1 MLLDASPPPRP
12 GPWLESKGCLP
23 DLYMICPSLPH
34 VYGLLVEPE
43 TAGRAGPSVG
53 MSPVTLGEPLGGVS
67 CAPMTREGR
76 HPATQ
81 RSRGLGPCLPFCLLP
96 PPCHSEL
103 LLLAESQGFFN
114 LRKPRAHSP
123 EVSPCAGGK
132 CFPTRLPLWQIE
144 KRQLRCFLP
153 QWELL
158 KGQSPVLFTHPV
170 TSSQGDET
178 CIPRATLGVR
188 AQLRCTLFL

>member
-1 MLLDASPPPRP
+1 MLWAPQDPSWGNFCYLMSPCPRGLGPGWSSEGCLLD
-12 GPWLESKGCLP
+12 LCT
-23 DLYMICPSLPH
+23 ICPSLPH

-53 MSPVTLGEPLGGVS
+53 MSPVTSGEPLGGVS
-67 CAPMTREGR
+67 GAPMTREGH

-81 RSRGLGPCLPFCLLP
+81 RSRGLGPCLPFCLLLP
-96 PPCHSEL
+96 PRHSEL
-103 LLLAESQGFFN
+103 LLLAESQGFLN

-132 CFPTRLPLWQIE
+132 CFPTPPPLRQIA

-158 KGQSPVLFTHPV
+158 KGQSPILFTHPV

-178 CIPRATLGVR
+178 
-188 AQLRCTLFL
+188 